1 MLKFTAKFNTP
12 SHSNFEKVCSV
23 LEHNGWALSEEPVF
37 MYGMCTITVSID
49 SDPFEV
55 DGTAHLSQIIDAIE
69 CTDGCIIHSLDV
81 IQNDYNLEF
90 PPFKANWETSTL
102 PNEFVFEDVRK
113 THPQTGETI
122 FAFRHIVT
130 GEWIY

>member
-1 MLKFTAKFNTP
+1 MLKFTAKFNTS
-12 SHSNFEKVCSV
+12 SHNNFEKVCSV
-23 LEHNGWALSEEPVF
+23 LQNNGWVLSEEPVF
-37 MYGMCTITVSID
+37 MYGMCTVTISID

-55 DGTAHLSQIIDAIE
+55 DGTSHLSQIIDAIE
-69 CTDGCIIHSLDV
+69 CSDCIIHSLDV

-102 PNEFVFEDVRK
+102 PNEFVFEDESFE
-113 THPQTGETI
+113 HPETGETV

-130 GEWIY
+130 GEWMY

>member
-12 SHSNFEKVCSV
+12 SFSNFEKVCSV
-23 LEHNGWALSEEPVF
+23 LADNGWTFPEEPTF
-37 MYGMCTITVSID
+37 MYGMCTITISRD

-55 DGTAHLSQIIDAIE
+55 DGTSYLSQIIDAIE
-69 CTDGCIIHSLDV
+69 CSDCTIHSLDIV
-81 IQNDYNLEF
+81 ENEYNLEF

-102 PNEFVFEDVRK
+102 PNEFVFQDESFE
-113 THPQTGETI
+113 HPETGETV

-130 GEWIY
+130 GEWMY